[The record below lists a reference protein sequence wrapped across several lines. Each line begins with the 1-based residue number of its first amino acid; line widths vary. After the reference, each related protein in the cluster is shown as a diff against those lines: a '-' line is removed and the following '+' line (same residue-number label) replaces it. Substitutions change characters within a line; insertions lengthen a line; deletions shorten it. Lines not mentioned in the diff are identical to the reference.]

1 MSASGS
7 SALVYTQARHD
18 RVTTGCLDQ
27 EALEALGRG
36 PLARWFLLWRGRPAI
51 TEEGDILEVN
61 AEVMERLAGLGP
73 RPDTGHPSFHLGLD
87 GESPLHLL
95 DLSALP
101 GRPDAEG
108 GGDPG
113 PDLELPGSPIFR
125 DLRGFAYTQVPS
137 RVAALAQGMA
147 LAAWHGA
154 HPFCARCGSRTRL
167 DKGGRM
173 RVCLSPDCGVQHF
186 PRVDPVVIMLIEDP
200 NGERCLLGRQARF
213 APGMYSALAGFAE
226 PGETLEAAVAREAKE
241 EAGVDI
247 VSCRYI
253 ASQPW
258 PWPTNLMVG
267 FIARTGGT
275 ELTID
280 REELEDA
287 RWFTRAEVTAMG
299 NLAEGGEGVKL
310 PGKDAI
316 ARYLLLGW
324 LDGSL

>member
-1 MSASGS
+1 MPASGVS
-7 SALVYTQARHD
+7 PLVYSQARHD
-18 RVTTGCLDQ
+18 RVTTGTLDQ
-27 EALEALGRG
+27 EALEALGRSS
-36 PLARWFLLWRGRPAI
+36 LARWFLLWRGRPAI
-51 TEEGDILEVN
+51 TEEGTILEVN
-61 AEVMERLAGLGP
+61 AEIIGRLSGLDP
-73 RPDTGHPSFHLGLD
+73 RPDTGHPAFHLGLD
-87 GESPLHLL
+87 GEAPLHLL

-101 GRPDAEG
+101 GRPDAETG
-108 GGDPG
+108 KDLG
-113 PDLELPGSPIFR
+113 PDLDLPGASTFQ
-125 DLRGFAYTQVPS
+125 DLRGIAYTLEPA
-137 RVAALAQGMA
+137 RVAALAHGMA

-173 RVCLSPDCGVQHF
+173 RVCLSADCGTQHF

-200 NGERCLLGRQARF
+200 TGERCLLGRQARF

-241 EAGVDI
+241 EAGVDV
-247 VSCRYI
+247 VSCRYV

-275 ELTID
+275 ALTID

-287 RWFTRAEVTAMG
+287 RWFTRAEVAAMG
-299 NLAEGGEGVKL
+299 NSTDGENGFRL

-316 ARYLLLGW
+316 ARHLLLGW
-324 LDGSL
+324 LDRTL